1 MESEAE
7 SERCFHYIVKSYSSD
22 YDSDFVASENQPLV
36 VRVIVKSF
44 FCRFA
49 RPSLSSN

>member
-7 SERCFHYIVKSYSSD
+7 SERCFHHIVKSYSSD

-36 VRVIVKSF
+36 VRVIVKAFFVSF
-44 FCRFA
+44 C
-49 RPSLSSN
+49 SS